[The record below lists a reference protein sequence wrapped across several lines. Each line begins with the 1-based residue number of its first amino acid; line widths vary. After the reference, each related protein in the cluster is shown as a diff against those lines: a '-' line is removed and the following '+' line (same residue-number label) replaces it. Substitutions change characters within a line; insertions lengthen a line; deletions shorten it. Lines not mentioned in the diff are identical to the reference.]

1 MPLETN
7 NQASFTCGD
16 ILLIPDFKE
25 AVVLAGAGGMH
36 RSINRVNVME
46 VPDVIDWVRPGE
58 FLITSGFPFRDQPEA
73 IADIIPQ
80 LVEKGVAALGIK
92 TKRFI
97 EEIPARALELADRL
111 AFPVFELPATTV
123 FSDVVRDIMERV
135 LVTEVRELSLLQS
148 RFQKLSQQ
156 LLYGNGI
163 EEFLQTLDGML
174 NNPIVLLDAT
184 DQLFLSPQAGL
195 LEQAANVE
203 LWSQLRIETNLGVS
217 FISLGDRRIRVYVSE
232 VNDKQHEKCLLIL
245 LEWNQEHSIVDQLT
259 IDRVGILVGL
269 EMINA
274 NARREVEL
282 KYIDQF
288 LQDWIS
294 GRIVAME
301 DLKLRAE
308 ASGSQLEDQQQLFV
322 ALVRWLN
329 GKPAVKQLQQVV
341 RRLRSKS
348 LREGLQITIA
358 EGELIFLIPVSA
370 QHSKQTAL
378 DRVAADLRSVI
389 GSSTAFSLCIGNVAS
404 RPDLVCESYE
414 EAKKIH
420 HISTIC
426 NYEEPYVDFKRLGA
440 FQLLYHL
447 PHSEA
452 VMQYRDQYIVPLLE
466 YDRKHQSQ
474 LYETIRVYFKYNRN
488 VKKTSAELIT
498 HYNTVSYRV
507 ERVCELLGINVDDG
521 DDILQLYLA
530 VKLNEMRPV
539 ML

>member
-1 MPLETN
+1 M
-7 NQASFTCGD
+7 
-16 ILLIPDFKE
+16 LIPDFKE

-97 EEIPARALELADRL
+97 EEIPKRALELADRL

-174 NNPIVLLDAT
+174 NNPIVLLDDS
-184 DQLFLSPQAGL
+184 DQLFLSPQAGR

-203 LWSQLRIETNLGVS
+203 LWSHLRMETNLGVS

-341 RRLRSKS
+341 KRLRSKS
-348 LREGLQITIA
+348 LREGLQVTIA
-358 EGELIFLIPVSA
+358 EGELIFLIPISA
-370 QHSKQTAL
+370 QLSKQTAL
-378 DRVAADLRSVI
+378 DRVAADLRSII
-389 GSSTAFSLCIGNVAS
+389 GSSNAFSLCIGNVAS
-404 RPDLVCESYE
+404 RPDLVSESYE

-426 NYEEPYVDFKRLGA
+426 NYEEPFVDIKRLGA

-447 PHSEA
+447 PYSEA
-452 VMQYRDQYIVPLLE
+452 VTDYRNQYIVPLLE

-521 DDILQLYLA
+521 DDIFQLYLA

-539 ML
+539 VL